1 MGRAQNREGDLM
13 GINGKIL
20 VFVDLPDGE
29 LDETGRGL
37 LSCAARLATTL
48 DAPWGAAVAVLPGSE
63 QLVTFGDYG
72 TQTVTLMED
81 GEKLLDTPALLGKNL
96 AKLALDELASFI
108 ILPHNDLGTTL
119 APVVASELQA
129 AIMTEVVTVRQS
141 DDGVRLSRRALGV
154 RLAETRIWDCK
165 RPLVA
170 TVPLRAL
177 SQVLM
182 PTVRPTSPS
191 LSIWRSSIPLS
202 AAGTTVTGRIPPDPQ
217 TVDLTEAE
225 VIFSAGKGCDPATFD
240 QLKELCKLLNVSFGV
255 TRPVYD
261 LGWTGF
267 ERMVGQ
273 TGRTVTPRLYVAL
286 GISGSMHHVGGIKDS
301 RRIISINSDSKA
313 PIFPNS
319 DEGFVAD
326 LKTLLPRL
334 LDQVKAGI
342 GGAP

>member
-1 MGRAQNREGDLM
+1 MGL
-13 GINGKIL
+13 NGKIL
-20 VFVDLPDGE
+20 VFVDLPGGE

-37 LSCAARLATTL
+37 LSYVARLAGIL
-48 DAPWGAAVAVLPGSE
+48 DAPWGAAVAALPDSV
-63 QLVTFGDYG
+63 QLASFGAYG
-72 TQTVTLMED
+72 TPTITCLAG
-81 GEKLLDTPALLGKNL
+81 GETLLDTPALLGKSL
-96 AKLALDELASFI
+96 AGLALDELATVMV
-108 ILPHNDLGTTL
+108 LPHNDLGSNL
-119 APVVASELQA
+119 APVIAHELQA

-141 DDGVRLSRRALGV
+141 ADGVRLSRKALGV
-154 RLAETRIWDCK
+154 RVAETRLWDCT

-170 TVPLRAL
+170 TVPPRAL

-182 PTVRPTSPS
+182 ATVRPSAPS
-191 LSIWRSSIPLS
+191 VASWQP
-202 AAGTTVTGRIPPDPQ
+202 AAPVSGAAAAVTGRIPPDPQ

-240 QLKELCKLLNVSFGV
+240 QLKELCRLMNVSFGV

-273 TGRTVTPRLYVAL
+273 TGRTVTPGLYVAL

-301 RRIISINSDSKA
+301 RRIVAINLDSKA
-313 PIFPNS
+313 PIFPNA

-326 LKTLLPRL
+326 LQELLPRL
-334 LDQVKAGI
+334 LDQVKARI

>member
-1 MGRAQNREGDLM
+1 M

-37 LSCAARLATTL
+37 LSYGARLAGIL
-48 DAPWGAAVAVLPGSE
+48 DSTWGAAVAVTPDIG
-63 QLVTFGDYG
+63 QLAAFGAYG
-72 TQTVTLMED
+72 TPTITCIAGGDTLI
-81 GEKLLDTPALLGKNL
+81 DTPALLGKSL
-96 AKLALDELASFI
+96 ARLAQDELASVI

-119 APVVASELQA
+119 APVFAHELDA
-129 AIMTEVVTVRQS
+129 AIMTELVTVRQS
-141 DDGVRLSRRALGV
+141 ADGVRLSRKALGV
-154 RLAETRIWDCK
+154 RVAETRLWDCA

-170 TVPLRAL
+170 TLPLRAL

-182 PTVRPTSPS
+182 QSVRPSSPS
-191 LSIWRSSIPLS
+191 V
-202 AAGTTVTGRIPPDPQ
+202 AAWSPAAPFSGAATSVIGRIPPDPQ

-301 RRIISINSDSKA
+301 RRIVAVNLDSKA
-313 PIFPNS
+313 PIYPNT

-326 LKTLLPRL
+326 LKELLPCL
-334 LDQVKAGI
+334 LDRVKARI

>member
-1 MGRAQNREGDLM
+1 M
-13 GINGKIL
+13 GISGKIL
-20 VFVDLPDGE
+20 VFVDLPEGE

-37 LSCAARLATTL
+37 LSYGARLAGTLGLPWGVAVAIAPDNKQLAAFGAYGTLEITCIAGGDVLL
-48 DAPWGAAVAVLPGSE
+48 DA
-63 QLVTFGDYG
+63 
-72 TQTVTLMED
+72 
-81 GEKLLDTPALLGKNL
+81 PALLGKYLAQL
-96 AKLALDELASFI
+96 AKEESAAVIL
-108 ILPHNDLGTTL
+108 LPHDDLGATL
-119 APVVASELQA
+119 APVLA
-129 AIMTEVVTVRQS
+129 ATLDAALMTELVAVRQS
-141 DDGVRLSRRALGV
+141 ADGVRLSRKALGV
-154 RLAETRIWDCK
+154 RVVETRLWDGN

-170 TVPLRAL
+170 TVPPRAL
-177 SQVLM
+177 SQVIM
-182 PTVRPTSPS
+182 ATVRPSSPS
-191 LSIWRSSIPLS
+191 VDTWRPAAPLS
-202 AAGTTVTGRIPPDPQ
+202 GAATTITGRIPPDPQ

-240 QLKELCKLLNVSFGV
+240 QLKELCTLLNVSFGV

-301 RRIISINSDSKA
+301 RRIVAINSDSKA

-326 LKTLLPRL
+326 LTELVPRL
-334 LDQVKAGI
+334 LDRVKSSI